1 MANYEP
7 KTRETDASVED
18 FLRSLENVERQADGF
33 RILEVFKRVT
43 GEEPKMWGTAII
55 GFGHRV
61 LKYES
66 GRELDWP
73 ITAFSPRKGNITLYV
88 LNDSP
93 KQPGLLEKLGKHK
106 ASGGCLHI
114 KHFSDVNE
122 KVLETLIK
130 ESVIKVKKESSGP
143 KK

>member
-33 RILEVFKRVT
+33 RILEVFKRGT

-61 LKYES
+61 LKYGS

-73 ITAFSPRKGNITLYV
+73 ITAFSQRKGNITLYV

-93 KQPGLLEKLGKHK
+93 KEPGLLEKLGKHK

>member
-7 KTRETDASVED
+7 KTRQTDGSVED

-61 LKYES
+61 LKYGS

>member
-18 FLRSLENVERQADGF
+18 FLRSLENVERQADCF

-43 GEEPKMWGTAII
+43 REEPKMWGTAII

-73 ITAFSPRKGNITLYV
+73 IAAFSRKGKYYFVRAQRFAQAAVIA
-88 LNDSP
+88 
-93 KQPGLLEKLGKHK
+93 G
-106 ASGGCLHI
+106 
-114 KHFSDVNE
+114 
-122 KVLETLIK
+122 ETRQTQS
-130 ESVIKVKKESSGP
+130 E
-143 KK
+143 

>member
-7 KTRETDASVED
+7 KTRQTDGSVED

-61 LKYES
+61 LKYGS

-114 KHFSDVNE
+114 KRFSDVNE

>member
-18 FLRSLENVERQADGF
+18 FLRSLENVERQADCF

-43 GEEPKMWGTAII
+43 REKPKMWGTAII

-73 ITAFSPRKGNITLYV
+73 IAAFSPRKGNITLYV

-93 KQPGLLEKLGKHK
+93 KQPLLLEKLGKHK

-114 KHFSDVNE
+114 KRFSDVNE